1 MTERPVIF
9 TWSGEVMIPRDRRF
23 AYQCDRQFV
32 VGEHYCLVQHE
43 DRSSVSHRH
52 YFACLRA
59 AWENLPEQAADR
71 FPSPEHLRAYA
82 LIKSGWRLE
91 RTHVA
96 ATKAEALR
104 LAAFIQ
110 PIDDFAIV
118 ATSGLTVT
126 VWTAKSQST
135 RAMNKQDFQRSKEDV
150 LAVLADLIGTSKE
163 ALTERAKEVA

>member
-1 MTERPVIF
+1 MNEKPIIF
-9 TWSGEVMIPRDRRF
+9 QWTGEAMIPRDRRF

-32 VGEHYCLVQHE
+32 VGEHYTLVQHE
-43 DRSSVSHRH
+43 DRSSASHRH
-52 YFACLRA
+52 FFACVRA
-59 AWENLPEQAADR
+59 AWESLPEQMADR
-71 FPSPEHLRAYA
+71 FPSPDHLRAYC
-82 LIKSGWRLE
+82 LIKTGWRKE

-104 LAAFIQ
+104 LAAFVR

-118 ATSGLTVT
+118 TTSGLSVT

-150 LAVLADLIGTSKE
+150 LGVLADLIGTSKE